1 MSAWLHNSTDSSI
14 GADRKNDQ
22 YWYDVAET
30 YNETT
35 PSHRRRCAKQLKD
48 RWHKVNRWT
57 DLFHNA
63 WLKARKIFT
72 SGYNE
77 QMWIDKAHVFYV
89 EDNKKLKLGPFVL
102 MDVWHTVRNEA
113 KWVTYNNGL
122 RQARKRKGSDKD
134 IEGED
139 LNNAELEDVE
149 EIPRPMGQKKA
160 KKVALEKKGKNATTK
175 DTVSSDLEE
184 IKTFGQIQAD
194 EHANRLKVL
203 QVQEK
208 LSAEKIEQAKLAHL
222 AAKEQKEAAEVQRE
236 VRKLELESK
245 MLDTYNSLLAVN
257 VSLMSEEEKLDHANT
272 LKCLKKKLF
281 AV

>member
-22 YWYDVAET
+22 YWYDVADT

-35 PSHRRRCAKQLKD
+35 PSHRRRNAKQLKD
-48 RWHKVNRWT
+48 RWHKVNKWT

-89 EDNKKLKLGPFVL
+89 EDNKKLKLGHFVL
-102 MDVWHTVRNEA
+102 MDVWYTVRNEA

-122 RQARKRKGSDKD
+122 RQARKRKGSDKES
-134 IEGED
+134 EGED
-139 LNNAELEDVE
+139 LDNPDFEDIA

-160 KKVALEKKGKNATTK
+160 KKLAHEKKAKNDTTK
-175 DTVSSDLEE
+175 DSINLEVE
-184 IKTFGQIQAD
+184 EMKTFGKIQAD

-203 QVQEK
+203 EVQKK

-222 AAKEQKEAAEVQRE
+222 SAKEQREAAEVQRE
-236 VRKLELESK
+236 VKKLELQTK
-245 MLDTYNSLLAVN
+245 MLETYNNLLAVD
-257 VSLMSEEEKLDHANT
+257 VSLMSEEDKLDHTNT
-272 LKCLKKKLF
+272 LRCFKKKIF
-281 AV
+281 DV

>member
-1 MSAWLHNSTDSSI
+1 
-14 GADRKNDQ
+14 
-22 YWYDVAET
+22 
-30 YNETT
+30 
-35 PSHRRRCAKQLKD
+35 
-48 RWHKVNRWT
+48 
-57 DLFHNA
+57 
-63 WLKARKIFT
+63 
-72 SGYNE
+72 
-77 QMWIDKAHVFYV
+77 MWIDKAHVFYV

-245 MLDTYNSLLAVN
+245 MLDTYNRLLAVN

-281 AV
+281 AI